1 MRRNKK
7 RPIYKF
13 IGCSV
18 IIFEGGMMA
27 ISVRGEV
34 ATAIKSPLKGQQ
46 VASLSPQGKLL
57 GAILSPDRSSTL
69 TDG

>member
-1 MRRNKK
+1 
-7 RPIYKF
+7 
-13 IGCSV
+13 V

-34 ATAIKSPLKGQQ
+34 ATAIKSPLNGQQ